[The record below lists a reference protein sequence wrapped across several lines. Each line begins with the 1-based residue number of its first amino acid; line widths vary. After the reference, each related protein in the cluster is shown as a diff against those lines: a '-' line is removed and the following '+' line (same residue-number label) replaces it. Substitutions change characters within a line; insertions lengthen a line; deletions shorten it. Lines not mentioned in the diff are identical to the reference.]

1 MKKAGRYEI
10 GEISLS
16 RIYQHVVSDPRL
28 KSWAV
33 ITASRYDQTPIEN
46 KKRNKEL
53 EGELRSMGLGFA
65 HADGMWME
73 CQVKGVEYKDCP
85 EEMKVASEEKVF
97 FIPNISKEMAL
108 KLGKKWDQDTILF
121 SDKETKGKG
130 EAITIDS
137 KSSEEDNVGPFA
149 PRMPKISQAY
159 TKLKGDRVFTFEPNQ
174 SIKEQSSIKKVL
186 RLTESD
192 LVRLVQRI
200 IKEHR
205 GL

>member
-1 MKKAGRYEI
+1 MKKNGRYEI
-10 GEISLS
+10 DEISLG

-73 CQVKGVEYKDCP
+73 CQDKTLEYKKCP
-85 EEMKVASEEKVF
+85 EELKVASEEKVF

-121 SDKETKGKG
+121 ADKETKGKG

-159 TKLKGDRVFTFEPNQ
+159 TKLKGGRVFTFEPNQ
-174 SIKEQSSIKKVL
+174 SIEEQSSIKKVS

-205 GL
+205 DL

>member
-1 MKKAGRYEI
+1 MKKNGRYEVD
-10 GEISLS
+10 EISLS

-33 ITASRYDQTPIEN
+33 ITASRYNLTPIEN

-73 CQVKGVEYKDCP
+73 CQAEGVEYKDCP
-85 EEMKVASEEKVF
+85 EDMKVASEEKVF
-97 FIPNISKEMAL
+97 FIPNISKEIAL
-108 KLGKKWDQDTILF
+108 KLGKKWGQDTILF
-121 SDKETKGKG
+121 ADEETKGKG
-130 EAITIDS
+130 EATTIDS

-159 TKLKGDRVFTFEPNQ
+159 TKLKDGIVFTFEPDKK
-174 SIKEQSSIKKVL
+174 IKEQYSSKKVI

-192 LVRLVQRI
+192 LVRLVKRV

>member
-1 MKKAGRYEI
+1 MKKAGRYEM

-85 EEMKVASEEKVF
+85 EEMKIPSEEKVF
-97 FIPNISKEMAL
+97 FIPNISKEIAL
-108 KLGKKWDQDTILF
+108 KLGKKWDQDSVLF
-121 SDKETKGKG
+121 ADNETRKKG
-130 EAITIDS
+130 EATYIDS
-137 KSSEEDNVGPFA
+137 KSGEEFNIGKFTPGK
-149 PRMPKISQAY
+149 MGQGY